1 MMAKL
6 LRFIRSIPYSLCFSI
21 SGYIFIAAFII
32 SLIAFFVFDAWYPET
47 AFAMHVSWLFLLI
60 GFYQK
65 DRDWF
70 STNGFIK
77 DSKTIIEDAKTL
89 ASILSMAGLLNL
101 LGVFD
106 NVSLVNSNIF
116 TLAMVILY
124 AGYILLCSGFALS
137 LLFRLMKQRPHAQL
151 KRISLYIYV
160 LAGIMLIMQM
170 TLPIDE
176 PIIMHILSTFTA
188 LLAFYNTRGISW
200 FKGISR
206 KQKRDLALSMFV
218 ISISIV
224 PIAIRYNSSTMQALN
239 ITTFHV
245 EPLIATIG
253 MWLLLIASRL
263 TILSLYSLPTA
274 GLLDRKSLEFS
285 TLAQLTSNAIHS
297 EGIDAIISDTME
309 LLPKSIQLEGMY
321 CRIHAFNVDHIRF
334 SGRLGAE
341 LSLLL
346 NSAFFA
352 DWISSL
358 NEPET
363 LYELPTTA
371 NPQSLF
377 FSQSILAMPLKKNGN
392 VFGEILLSHTQS
404 YHFTPEDEAILQAF
418 GESINIA
425 TEHMAL
431 ISISKEHDRLENEM
445 IIAKSVHQ
453 SLLPKTIIQPSGY
466 AIKCC
471 SLSAREVGGDFYDV
485 FRMANGNTCII
496 IADVSGKG
504 IPAAFLMATLRGT
517 ILSLHSSNFGA
528 KEILTEIQLNLSS
541 ILEPHMFI
549 TASCLIIE
557 ESKGTAQF
565 ARAGHMPLIHLK
577 SGVLTEYKPQGIGI
591 GLTKDIDV
599 FSDHLQELHL
609 QLSIGE
615 MCLLFTDGLT
625 EMLDMQQNSEQLFKM
640 HDPDPEHIID
650 SVMSSV
656 SALPNDVIRD
666 DITIIAIKKTKDVLF
681 E

>member
-1 MMAKL
+1 MAKL

-170 TLPIDE
+170 TVPIDE
-176 PIIMHILSTFTA
+176 PIIMHILSAFTA

-224 PIAIRYNSSTMQALN
+224 PIAIRYNSNTMQALN

-346 NSAFFA
+346 NSTFFA

-418 GESINIA
+418 GE
-425 TEHMAL
+425 
-431 ISISKEHDRLENEM
+431 RL
-445 IIAKSVHQ
+445 
-453 SLLPKTIIQPSGY
+453 P
-466 AIKCC
+466 
-471 SLSAREVGGDFYDV
+471 DV
-485 FRMANGNTCII
+485 PI
-496 IADVSGKG
+496 
-504 IPAAFLMATLRGT
+504 
-517 ILSLHSSNFGA
+517 
-528 KEILTEIQLNLSS
+528 
-541 ILEPHMFI
+541 
-549 TASCLIIE
+549 
-557 ESKGTAQF
+557 
-565 ARAGHMPLIHLK
+565 
-577 SGVLTEYKPQGIGI
+577 
-591 GLTKDIDV
+591 
-599 FSDHLQELHL
+599 
-609 QLSIGE
+609 
-615 MCLLFTDGLT
+615 
-625 EMLDMQQNSEQLFKM
+625 
-640 HDPDPEHIID
+640 
-650 SVMSSV
+650 
-656 SALPNDVIRD
+656 
-666 DITIIAIKKTKDVLF
+666 
-681 E
+681 